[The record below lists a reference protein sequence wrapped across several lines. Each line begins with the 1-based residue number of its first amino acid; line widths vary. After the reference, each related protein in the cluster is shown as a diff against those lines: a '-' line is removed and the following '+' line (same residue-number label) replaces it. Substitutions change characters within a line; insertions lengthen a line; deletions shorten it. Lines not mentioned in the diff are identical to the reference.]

1 MATVGKAASVTATI
15 IGRSARIVGRIAGD
29 GDVEVQG
36 FVEGDVAVTGDVTI
50 AAEGMVGAAVKGHR
64 LVVRG
69 AVKGDLS
76 GEASIA
82 IEAGARVVGD
92 VRAPRVTIAEGALV
106 RGFVQTS
113 DDEVRAEPARSA
125 NRGLPARAGVRS
137 QEAAP
142 RLVPAP
148 RASLPKSESAS
159 AAGATPA
166 APPAQTGAKRS
177 PPPPVVPALKKLRGQ
192 VVRKRER

>member
-1 MATVGKAASVTATI
+1 MATTGSAASKTSTV

-36 FVEGDVAVTGDVTI
+36 FVEGDIAVTGDVTI
-50 AAEGMVGAAVKGHR
+50 AAEGMVGAGVKGHH

-69 AVKGDLS
+69 AVRGDLT
-76 GEASIA
+76 GEAAIA

-113 DDEVRAEPARSA
+113 DEDVAA
-125 NRGLPARAGVRS
+125 LPARAGSRALPARAPAAAARPAPPPRAALAKPETS
-137 QEAAP
+137 SPATAPAAAP
-142 RLVPAP
+142 AN
-148 RASLPKSESAS
+148 
-159 AAGATPA
+159 AA
-166 APPAQTGAKRS
+166 GAKRS

-192 VVRKRER
+192 IVRKRER

>member
-1 MATVGKAASVTATI
+1 MATVGMTATV

-29 GDVEVQG
+29 GDVEVEG
-36 FVEGDVAVTGDVTI
+36 FVEGDIAVTGDVTV
-50 AAEGMVGAAVKGHR
+50 AAEGLVGAAVKGRH

-69 AVKGDLS
+69 AVKGDLTGDVS
-76 GEASIA
+76 VA

-113 DDEVRAEPARSA
+113 DDELRTEPSRGAHRA
-125 NRGLPARAGVRS
+125 LPARADARGRS
-137 QEAAP
+137 QDAAS
-142 RLVPAP
+142 RPAP
-148 RASLPKSESAS
+148 PSPPSRASLPKPESAPS
-159 AAGATPA
+159 AAATPA
-166 APPAQTGAKRS
+166 ASQAGAKRS

>member
-36 FVEGDVAVTGDVTI
+36 FVEGDIAVTGDVTI

-69 AVKGDLS
+69 AVKGDLT
-76 GEASIA
+76 GEESIA
-82 IEAGARVVGD
+82 IEGGARIVGD

-106 RGFVQTS
+106 RGFVQTA
-113 DDEVRAEPARSA
+113 DVDAPAEAARAA
-125 NRGLPARAGVRS
+125 NRGLPARAG
-137 QEAAP
+137 AAASRIASP
-142 RLVPAP
+142 P
-148 RASLPKSESAS
+148 RASLPKPESAT
-159 AAGATPA
+159 AAATPA
-166 APPAQTGAKRS
+166 AAPQAGAKRS

>member
-1 MATVGKAASVTATI
+1 MATTGSAASKTSTV

-29 GDVEVQG
+29 GDLEVQG
-36 FVEGDVAVTGDVTI
+36 FVEGDIAVTGDVTI
-50 AAEGMVGAAVKGHR
+50 AAEGMVGAGIKGHH

-69 AVKGDLS
+69 AVKGDLT
-76 GEASIA
+76 GEVAIA

-113 DDEVRAEPARSA
+113 DEDVAAVPARAA
-125 NRGLPARAGVRS
+125 NRALPARAP
-137 QEAAP
+137 AAAA
-142 RLVPAP
+142 RPAP
-148 RASLPKSESAS
+148 PARAALAKPETSSPAT
-159 AAGATPA
+159 APAATPA
-166 APPAQTGAKRS
+166 SPGAKRS

-192 VVRKRER
+192 IVRKRER

>member
-1 MATVGKAASVTATI
+1 MATSGSAASMTSV
-15 IGRSARIVGRIAGD
+15 IGRSARVVGRIAGD

-36 FVEGDVAVTGDVTI
+36 FVEGEIAVTGEVTI
-50 AAEGMVGAAVKGHR
+50 AAEGMVGAGVKGRR

-69 AVKGDLS
+69 AVKGDLT
-76 GEASIA
+76 GEVA
-82 IEAGARVVGD
+82 IVIESGARVVGD

-113 DDEVRAEPARSA
+113 DDDVAAEPARGA
-125 NRGLPARAGVRS
+125 NRALPVRAPA
-137 QEAAP
+137 AAP
-142 RLVPAP
+142 RVAPSP
-148 RASLPKSESAS
+148 RASLAKPEAAS
-159 AAGATPA
+159 PAVAPA
-166 APPAQTGAKRS
+166 AAPASPAGAKRS